1 MEDGQIG
8 GMFLILSAV
17 AVVEQALRDSSAVV
31 SIQYQNVEAKP
42 AMEQTIER
50 LLVMNI
56 VVQVCSN
63 VPHIHC
69 ICEYYMIGK
78 LGNLVV
84 VFSTAKVKLRIA

>member
-42 AMEQTIER
+42 AREQTTEQ

-63 VPHIHC
+63 VLHIS
-69 ICEYYMIGK
+69 
-78 LGNLVV
+78 V
-84 VFSTAKVKLRIA
+84 STV